1 MGVSYLLSQL
11 IDRAAERD
19 GDRDAFVAPGSN
31 LTYGE
36 LVRRANQLAHL
47 LRDEGV
53 RRGDR
58 VGIFMPRNVDSAL
71 AVFGILK
78 AGAAFVP
85 LDPHIPAHALERLI
99 ADCGIRH
106 VITHPQ
112 PSQHVM
118 LMLARMESVGR
129 IQTVIGPDLGGA
141 DPEELAVRLSV
152 SQAAERIRFR
162 PWGDLETYDAESGP
176 DISVLGD
183 DLAYIMYSSGSTGR
197 PKGIMHTHRSGLAY
211 AHLSVATYGVG
222 PEDRIGNHSPL
233 HFDMSTFGYF
243 SSPMAGATTLIIPE
257 AYTKLTASLSQLI
270 ADEKLTI
277 WYSVPLALIQLL
289 ARGVLEDRDLSSLRW
304 VMFGGEPFARKHLY
318 ALMALWPQARFSN
331 VYGPAEVNQC
341 TYFHLP
347 AVPDPAAA
355 AVDPAR
361 NAEPVPIGKIWDDTE
376 GRVLDDQD
384 QPVAEGEVGELVI
397 RSSTMMRGYWAR
409 PELNEKCFYSETLDG
424 GFERVFYRTGDLVQ
438 ARADG
443 ELLFLGRKDRQL
455 KIRGYRLELDDIER
469 TLSAHPTVEEAAV
482 FAVRVDDETRRLSA
496 AVSPKDGEEV
506 DPEALR
512 QFLVD
517 RLSWYAVPSE
527 IREVQS
533 FPRTTSGKIDRRRL
547 QAEAEAQTAETSGA

>member
-1 MGVSYLLSQL
+1 MEPTQPRSFLLSQL
-11 IDRAAERD
+11 IDRAAEQD
-19 GDRDAFVAPGSN
+19 ADHDAFRSPAGS

-36 LVRRANQLAHL
+36 LVGRANQLAHL
-47 LRDEGV
+47 LRDEGA

-58 VGIFMPRNVDSAL
+58 VGIFMPRHVDSAL

-85 LDPHIPAHALERLI
+85 LDPHLPAQALERLI
-99 ADCGIRH
+99 VDCGIRQ
-106 VITHPQ
+106 VITHAQ
-112 PSQHVM
+112 PAKT
-118 LMLARMESVGR
+118 LLKMLARTENAGR
-129 IQTVIGPDLGGA
+129 IQTVIGPDLKA
-141 DPEELAVRLSV
+141 ELTELAARAPASK
-152 SQAAERIRFR
+152 AEQIQCR
-162 PWGDLETYDAESGP
+162 PWSDLAAYETEAGP
-176 DISVLGD
+176 NISVLGD

-211 AHLSVATYGVG
+211 ARLSVATYGVG
-222 PEDRIGNHSPL
+222 PDDRIGNHSPL

-257 AYTKLTASLSQLI
+257 AYTKLTASLSQLM

-289 ARGVLEDRDLSSLRW
+289 ARGVLEERQLGCLRW

-347 AVPDPAAA
+347 PVPDPAAA
-355 AVDPAR
+355 AADPAR
-361 NAEPVPIGKIWDDTE
+361 NAEPVPIGRIWSDTE
-376 GRVLDDQD
+376 GRVLDDRD
-384 QPVAEGEVGELVI
+384 QPVAVGDPGELVI

-409 PELNEKCFYSETLDG
+409 PELNEKCFCSETLDG

-482 FAVRVDDETRRLSA
+482 FAVRIDDETRKLSA
-496 AVSPKDGEEV
+496 AVSSKDGAGV

-527 IREVQS
+527 IREVAA

-547 QAEAEAQTAETSGA
+547 QAEAEAAETSDA